1 MKSFAPAV
9 LVALFLSFVPVNVHS
24 AGLWLYEMG
33 TPDMGTAA
41 AGRVALAADAS
52 TASTNPA
59 GMTRL
64 DSSQLLA
71 GFQILYVDL
80 KFDTEYAE
88 FGGGDGGNA
97 GGWVPAGSFS
107 YVHKVSPE
115 LAVGLSVGS
124 YFGLGIDYGK
134 NWSGRYYVQ
143 EGEFLTARSPL
154 ICP

>member
-1 MKSFAPAV
+1 MKSFLAV
-9 LVALFLSFVPVNVHS
+9 AFVAILCFVPYKAQS

-41 AGRVALAADAS
+41 AGRVALASDAS

-64 DSSQLLA
+64 DRSQLLA

-88 FGGGDGGNA
+88 FGGGNGGNA
-97 GGWVPAGSFS
+97 GGGFLRDHFLTSTRFLQNW
-107 YVHKVSPE
+107 
-115 LAVGLSVGS
+115 LSV
-124 YFGLGIDYGK
+124 
-134 NWSGRYYVQ
+134 
-143 EGEFLTARSPL
+143 
-154 ICP
+154 